1 MIDEA
6 AIRETLRRYPEEIS
20 KEQLCRLCHISKR
33 VAKYYLDNGVIPC
46 RNNGQATHTYAIKTR
61 DAITFLRRRNA
72 CPGAFRVSIRSGC
85 KPFVHPSIRYTR
97 RVMQVYR
104 RLLEELARPYPDLM
118 TVQMIAEI
126 TGYSAKTI
134 RTWTA
139 FGHIRWFRNGSQNYA
154 PKELVLAHMMSE
166 EYRSIAN
173 RSWKHDKLV
182 QKLIDMTSEEENN
195 HE

>member
-6 AIRETLRRYPEEIS
+6 VIRETLKRYPEEIS

-61 DAITFLRRRNA
+61 DAITFLRRRDA
-72 CPGAFRVSIRSGC
+72 CPEAFRVSIRSGC

-104 RLLEELARPYPDLM
+104 RLL
-118 TVQMIAEI
+118 
-126 TGYSAKTI
+126 
-134 RTWTA
+134 
-139 FGHIRWFRNGSQNYA
+139 
-154 PKELVLAHMMSE
+154 
-166 EYRSIAN
+166 
-173 RSWKHDKLV
+173 
-182 QKLIDMTSEEENN
+182 
-195 HE
+195 

>member
-61 DAITFLRRRNA
+61 DAITFLRRRDA
-72 CPGAFRVSIRSGC
+72 CPEAFRVSIRSGC
-85 KPFVHPSIRYTR
+85 KPFVHSSIRYTR

-104 RLLEELARPYPDLM
+104 RLFSPSGWQSILPSL
-118 TVQMIAEI
+118 
-126 TGYSAKTI
+126 
-134 RTWTA
+134 TA
-139 FGHIRWFRNGSQNYA
+139 F
-154 PKELVLAHMMSE
+154 L
-166 EYRSIAN
+166 IAN
-173 RSWKHDKLV
+173 WGIVLL
-182 QKLIDMTSEEENN
+182 LILCAVICFALPNSNRIGEKTQFRARDAAVSAVLLMLSIFNMSQVSTFLYFNF
-195 HE
+195 